1 MVALVLLLAVQAC
14 TTDPTKVVRFYAVQ
28 VPDEPGRISDTIV
41 INTSRD
47 SVWLNETLMY
57 GYIDGLKIQMPNQW
71 QEGVYGRHPIN
82 AEIEF
87 ESQFWNAGRFLL
99 TILDSNTM
107 MPRAKVQFD
116 LTRVD

>member
-14 TTDPTKVVRFYAVQ
+14 TTDAPKVARFYAVQ

-47 SVWLNETLMY
+47 SVWLDETMMF

-71 QEGVYGRHPIN
+71 QEGVYGRHPI
-82 AEIEF
+82 AE
-87 ESQFWNAGRFLL
+87 RL
-99 TILDSNTM
+99 ILNHIRGM
-107 MPRAKVQFD
+107 LED
-116 LTRVD
+116 LTCQYWIPIPCYQGQRPILA